1 MWEGN
6 TSMIDD
12 DFTKDELIA
21 IFNWAH
27 DRLEAIG
34 LENFNQEKGVAL
46 YAKINHMIENITN
59 EEE

>member
-1 MWEGN
+1 
-6 TSMIDD
+6 MIDD